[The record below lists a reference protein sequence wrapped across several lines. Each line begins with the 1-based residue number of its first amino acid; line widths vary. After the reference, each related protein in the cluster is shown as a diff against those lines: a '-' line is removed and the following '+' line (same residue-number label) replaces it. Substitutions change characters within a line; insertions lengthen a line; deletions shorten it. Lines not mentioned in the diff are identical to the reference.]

1 MDCIYN
7 VTEHFGN
14 YEGWTSSKE
23 RACKEGKAKPF
34 YRDGIALVDYEV
46 KRLDDGFLLG
56 FTVRTRGGEIVALQ
70 RWTGRHDSEYTAS
83 QDVIEAAC
91 SAARQYD
98 STAVCLVGEKLADDV
113 LAALKAQE
121 TKRIKET
128 EATDIGKEE
137 Q

>member
-7 VTEHFGN
+7 VIEHFGT
-14 YEGWTSSKE
+14 YEDWTSSKE
-23 RACKEGKAKPF
+23 RVCKEGKAKPF

-56 FTVRTRGGEIVALQ
+56 YTVRTRGGETVALQ
-70 RWTGRHDSEYTAS
+70 RWTSRHSSEYTAS

-98 STAVCLVGEKLADDV
+98 STVICMIGEKVADDV
-113 LAALKAQE
+113 ITTLKARE
-121 TKRIKET
+121 TKRLKEM
-128 EATDIGKEE
+128 EAAEIGAQE